1 MEILEIPC
9 IDGEFSTTM
18 SVHVVTLLTI
28 YLNKTKPNKT
38 ASVSCYKEVSGTYAK
53 GFYKSLRETKRKH
66 IVIFLYSQDRAKSRQ
81 R

>member
-9 IDGEFSTTM
+9 IDREFSTTM

-53 GFYKSLRETKRKH
+53 GFYKSPLLTGQGQKQAEVRGG
-66 IVIFLYSQDRAKSRQ
+66 LL
-81 R
+81 